1 MKKYFALLTTLLIG
15 FAAQAQE
22 FKPFKVNVSLGAALP
37 SGGGGVLF
45 AVEPKYGI
53 NDKIDVGLRLEL
65 AAMARATTV
74 NGVTST
80 GDVQGAASYL
90 LTGNYM
96 LSNNNFRPFVG
107 VGAGLYSIASTAVT
121 VTGTGSGSQTS
132 NGEIAAGSKFGGM
145 VRAGFKAGHFVV
157 GLEYNLIP
165 ATNSVLL
172 DSKGT
177 VQVGKTVQ
185 SKNSYVGVKIGF
197 DIGGGR
203 Q

>member
-1 MKKYFALLTTLLIG
+1 MKKYFALLTALLVG

-22 FKPFKVNVSLGAALP
+22 FKPFKVNVSLGLALP

-45 AVEPKYGI
+45 SVEPKYGI
-53 NDKIDVGLRLEL
+53 NDRIDVGLRAEVGV
-65 AAMARATTV
+65 MAREVTS
-74 NGVTST
+74 NGITST
-80 GDVQGAASYL
+80 GSIQGAGSYV

-96 LSNNNFRPFVG
+96 LSTNNFRPFVG
-107 VGAGLYSIASTAVT
+107 VGAGLYSIAGTSFAS
-121 VTGTGSGSQTS
+121 TGSGSGQTS
-132 NGEIAAGSKFGGM
+132 NGSIAAGNTFGGM
-145 VRAGFKAGHFVV
+145 VRAGFKTGHFVV

-172 DSKGT
+172 DNTGK

-185 SKNSYVGVKIGF
+185 SANSYLGVKVGF

-203 Q
+203 L